1 MRLRLA
7 PLFLLCTSALL
18 AQGISSRPT
27 RNPHIQESIGD
38 LAPLPPFNPSSSP
51 AAAPPANTG
60 IISVSELNIPS
71 LAARELERARRAFDS
86 GDCRSTAT
94 HLEKALRIY
103 SDILSARNN
112 LGVCYLQLRE
122 YEKAAAEFQSATQ
135 LDPRAPAPFINLGI
149 AFTQLLRLPE
159 AEAATRHALSLDPT
173 SSRARFVLGT
183 ILLSQHHSPEEA
195 IDLFHRS
202 AMDFPR
208 ARTLLA
214 RLFIQQGAV
223 EDAAAELRLYLAA
236 PNVPD
241 RSRVQC
247 WLIQLTN
254 ATPSSLPTLT
264 SAPASCSL

>member
-1 MRLRLA
+1 MRPRLA
-7 PLFLLCTSALL
+7 PLFLLCTSTLL
-18 AQGISSRPT
+18 AQGMASRPT
-27 RNPHIQESIGD
+27 RNPHIHESIGD
-38 LAPLPPFNPSSSP
+38 PAPLPPSSSP
-51 AAAPPANTG
+51 AAASPAGTG
-60 IISVSELNIPS
+60 IVSVSELNIPS
-71 LAARELERARRAFDS
+71 AAARELERARRAYDS
-86 GDCRSTAT
+86 GDCRSTVA

-159 AEAATRHALSLDPT
+159 AEAATRQALSLDPT

-214 RLFIQQGAV
+214 RLFIQQGA
-223 EDAAAELRLYLAA
+223 AAELRLYLAV

>member
-1 MRLRLA
+1 M
-7 PLFLLCTSALL
+7 
-18 AQGISSRPT
+18 SSGPR
-27 RNPHIQESIGD
+27 RNPHIHESIGD
-38 LAPLPPFNPSSSP
+38 SAPLPPFNPSSSR
-51 AAAPPANTG
+51 AAASPGSTG

-71 LAARELERARRAFDS
+71 AAARELERARRAYGS
-86 GDCRSTAT
+86 GDCRSTAA

-122 YEKAAAEFQSATQ
+122 YEKAVAEFQSATQ
-135 LDPRAPAPFINLGI
+135 LDPRAPAPLINLGI

-159 AEAATRHALSLDPT
+159 AEATTRQALSLDPT

-195 IDLFHRS
+195 IDLFRRS
-202 AMDFPR
+202 ANDFPR
-208 ARTLLA
+208 AHTLLA
-214 RLFIQQGAV
+214 RLFIQQGAA
-223 EDAAAELRLYLAA
+223 EDAADELRLYLAA

-241 RSRVQC
+241 RNRVQC

-254 ATPSSLPTLT
+254 ATPSSTLT
-264 SAPASCSL
+264 SPPASCSL